1 MPTGLIRRGARYSI
15 RRRVPLDLVQHYG
28 GKAEITQALGTAD
41 PKIARKL
48 MPFKWAALEREFDA
62 LRVSIA
68 SNPAPA
74 TLPPPRKAK
83 AAPKVKDRW
92 ETMSREEFDYQQ
104 EAEAF
109 FREQDAQEEG
119 ERDEREELERKIL
132 RFVDGPPEGLTPE
145 QLAIRDLMRDRA
157 YYREVAEEQ
166 AANARSELKR
176 AQAALQ
182 AQAAPAAEAKLTV
195 SPAPASGAATS
206 LDAIVD
212 KWAAERKVSAKGV
225 DTHRAVARWFTART
239 GDLPVEKITKRD
251 VLTFKDKLLAEGTTA
266 ANVKVKLTRLRTLLN
281 YAASNDYIPE
291 NPAKD
296 VTLVVPDAEKNKR
309 KPFDLPSL
317 AAIFGSPV
325 YAQDERPTEGRGEA
339 AYWLPLLALFT
350 GARLEELGQ
359 LRPSDVREET
369 YPDADEEEQK
379 AWFIHVMEDEEDD
392 LKLKN
397 AGSERIIPVHPS
409 LEQQGFIR
417 FVQAAKDAGQARLF
431 PALRPNKYG
440 RLTAKWGEW
449 FGGYKRN
456 VIGITDGR
464 LVFHSFRHTFKRYAR
479 HVKMVEGVQRQI
491 MGHSGKDAADDY
503 GDGYTLHQLVEGM
516 RQYKVPGFKL
526 PPLPPAFRSA
536 GSA

>member
-28 GKAEITQALGTAD
+28 GRAEVTQALGTAD

-48 MPFKWAALEREFDA
+48 LPLKWAALDREFDA

-83 AAPKVKDRW
+83 VAAKVKDRW
-92 ETMSREEFDYQQ
+92 ETMTREEFDNQQ

-109 FREQDAQEEG
+109 SRDQDAQEED

-145 QLAIRDLMRDRA
+145 QFAIRDLMRDRA
-157 YYREVAEEQ
+157 YFRDVAEEQ
-166 AANARSELKR
+166 AAIARSELKR
-176 AQAALQ
+176 AQAALE
-182 AQAAPAAEAKLTV
+182 AQAAPPAEAKPTV
-195 SPAPASGAATS
+195 GLPPAADVATS

-212 KWAAERKVSAKGV
+212 KWAFERKVSAKGV
-225 DTHRAVARWFTART
+225 DTHRAVARWFVERV
-239 GDLPVEKITKRD
+239 GELPVEKITKRD
-251 VLTFKDKLLAEGTTA
+251 VLTFKDKMVAEGATT
-266 ANVKVKLTRLRTLLN
+266 ANVKVKITRLKTLLN
-281 YAASNDYIPE
+281 YAVGNDYIPV

-296 VTLVVPDAEKNKR
+296 VIVIVPEGEKIKR
-309 KPFDLPSL
+309 KPFDLSSL
-317 AAIFGSPV
+317 TAIFSSPV
-325 YAQDERPTEGRGEA
+325 YSQDERPTEGRGEA
-339 AYWLPLLALFT
+339 AYWLPLLALYT
-350 GARLEELGQ
+350 GARLEEMGQ

-369 YPDADEEEQK
+369 YPDADDKEQK
-379 AWFIHVMEDEEDD
+379 AWFIRVVEDEEDG

-397 AGSERIIPVHPS
+397 AGSERVIPVHPV
-409 LEQQGFIR
+409 LEDKGFIR

-449 FGGYKRN
+449 FGTYKRT
-456 VIGITDGR
+456 VGITDR
-464 LVFHSFRHTFKRYAR
+464 RMVFHSFRHTFKDKGRGR
-479 HVKMVEGVQRQI
+479 MSEGVQRQI
-491 MGHSGKDAADDY
+491 MGHSSADVADQY
-503 GDGYTLHQLVEGM
+503 GSGFELWQLVEEM
-516 RQYKVPGFKL
+516 RQYRVAGLKL
-526 PPLPPAFRSA
+526 PPPPPAFRE
-536 GSA
+536 GS